1 MLEMKSRHAFSFKLV
16 KIEEKLTKKTFEKSI
31 LNLKVKNIKIM

>member
-16 KIEEKLTKKTFEKSI
+16 KNRGEIDKKNFEKSI